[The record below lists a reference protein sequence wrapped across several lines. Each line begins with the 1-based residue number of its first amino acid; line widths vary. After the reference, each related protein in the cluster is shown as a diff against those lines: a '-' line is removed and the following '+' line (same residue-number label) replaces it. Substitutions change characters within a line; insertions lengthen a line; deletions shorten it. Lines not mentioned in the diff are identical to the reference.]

1 MYCNVFFRR
10 LAVHMLS
17 SETCMRASQES
28 LSNKRVHQD
37 SNATISF
44 DEKCIALNTR
54 ASKRT
59 AYICDGISY
68 TTHREPNM
76 IQTKE
81 QSDIN
86 PSEKSKLLE
95 DDDDVC
101 INTFN
106 DSDGEMINI
115 EPSSSNKLIVD
126 DSAAIKVLPLDGDY
140 FNRAFTPE
148 EHFMINL
155 CHVCDR
161 ANAPLNLVDK
171 IVTVI
176 RDAQSNGLDMNSN
189 IIQSREYFLKHLN
202 KRFVVPEPESV
213 NIAIEDISGNE
224 QIIQVIRQIFLLQ
237 AMDLIHDHELWGNEN
252 NFIGTVGMDDP
263 FNSFKHG
270 RSDNKVDE
278 IVDGVWYKKQ
288 FMNVHKL
295 PMESVSWYWVW
306 SAIVIKQVLT
316 FTRETL
322 WSLFC
327 LLFACLIENAGIR
340 LLHGAHLDTF
350 LILTICLLQII
361 VFHRV
366 DI

>member
-1 MYCNVFFRR
+1 MYCNVFFHH

-95 DDDDVC
+95 DDDDGC

-106 DSDGEMINI
+106 DSDGETINI

-189 IIQSREYFLKHLN
+189 IIRSREYFLKHLN

-224 QIIQVIRQIFLLQ
+224 QIIQVIRQF
-237 AMDLIHDHELWGNEN
+237 
-252 NFIGTVGMDDP
+252 FY
-263 FNSFKHG
+263 FKQW
-270 RSDNKVDE
+270 
-278 IVDGVWYKKQ
+278 I
-288 FMNVHKL
+288 
-295 PMESVSWYWVW
+295 
-306 SAIVIKQVLT
+306 
-316 FTRETL
+316 
-322 WSLFC
+322 
-327 LLFACLIENAGIR
+327 
-340 LLHGAHLDTF
+340 
-350 LILTICLLQII
+350 
-361 VFHRV
+361 
-366 DI
+366 

>member
-1 MYCNVFFRR
+1 
-10 LAVHMLS
+10 
-17 SETCMRASQES
+17 
-28 LSNKRVHQD
+28 
-37 SNATISF
+37 
-44 DEKCIALNTR
+44 LNTR

-95 DDDDVC
+95 DDDDIC

-106 DSDGEMINI
+106 DSDGETINI
-115 EPSSSNKLIVD
+115 EPSSSNKLIVN
-126 DSAAIKVLPLDGDY
+126 DSVAIKVLPLDGDY
-140 FNRAFTPE
+140 FNRAFTLE

-161 ANAPLNLVDK
+161 ANAPLDLVDK

-189 IIQSREYFLKHLN
+189 IIRSREYFLKHLN

-278 IVDGVWYKKQ
+278 IVDGVWYKKTVQ
-288 FMNVHKL
+288 ECAQIANGERFL
-295 PMESVSWYWVW
+295 
-306 SAIVIKQVLT
+306 VLGLVCYCDKT
-316 FTRETL
+316 GTDIYQRNSLEPFLFT
-322 WSLFC
+322 FC
-327 LLFACLIENAGIR
+327 LFN
-340 LLHGAHLDTF
+340 
-350 LILTICLLQII
+350 
-361 VFHRV
+361 
-366 DI
+366 